1 MAKPGFMMYHGECRA
16 LGALND
22 ASFRRV
28 IEGML
33 KYSETGEEPELK
45 DTTERVVFG
54 LMRTRLDE
62 DEARYQSR
70 IEAGRKGGV
79 ASGEARRSKTKQ
91 REVCFN
97 QTKQDE
103 AMRSMLQPNEA
114 NEPIQYNS
122 NTIQPQYNSNTGNS
136 SNSYAREEE
145 EFPPTVEMVE
155 EYVREKGLNV
165 DAQEFIDRC
174 EANGWLDGKGRPV
187 INWRTWL
194 TGYALR
200 AIRPEEG
207 GAARLRPD
215 PRLAAFEAM
224 KGGTA

>member
-33 KYSETGEEPELK
+33 KYSETGKEPELK

-91 REVCFN
+91 HEVCFN
-97 QTKQDE
+97 QTKQTN
-103 AMRSMLQPNEA
+103 QYNTI
-114 NEPIQYNS
+114 PIQYNP
-122 NTIQPQYNSNTGNS
+122 NTIPIQG
-136 SNSYAREEE
+136 
-145 EFPPTVEMVE
+145 
-155 EYVREKGLNV
+155 
-165 DAQEFIDRC
+165 I
-174 EANGWLDGKGRPV
+174 
-187 INWRTWL
+187 
-194 TGYALR
+194 LR
-200 AIRPEEG
+200 IPMRAKKKNF
-207 GAARLRPD
+207 
-215 PRLAAFEAM
+215 PRLWRWWRSTCGRRA
-224 KGGTA
+224 

>member
-1 MAKPGFMMYHGECRA
+1 MAKPGFMMYHKKFRA
-16 LGALND
+16 LAKMDAKSFKAVLTALCDYSEFGSEPTALNAAETLAFD
-22 ASFRRV
+22 MMREALDRDGEKYQKRV
-28 IEGML
+28 
-33 KYSETGEEPELK
+33 
-45 DTTERVVFG
+45 D
-54 LMRTRLDE
+54 
-62 DEARYQSR
+62 
-70 IEAGRKGGV
+70 AGRKGGI
-79 ASGEARRSKTKQ
+79 ASGEARRTIAKQ
-91 REVCFN
+91 NEAKR
-97 QTKQDE
+97 TIAKQ
-103 AMRSMLQPNEA
+103 NEA
-114 NEPIQYNS
+114 NEPTS
-122 NTIQPQYNSNTGNS
+122 TSTLTSTLTSTSGNS

-145 EFPPTVEMVE
+145 EFPPTVEMVK

-194 TGYALR
+194 TGYALK

-224 KGGTA
+224 KGGMA

>member
-54 LMRTRLDE
+54 LMRTRLD
-62 DEARYQSR
+62 DDDARYQSR

-97 QTKQDE
+97 QTKQTKQREVCFNQTKQTKQREVCFD
-103 AMRSMLQPNEA
+103 QTKQTNQY
-114 NEPIQYNS
+114 NTIPIQYNP
-122 NTIQPQYNSNTGNS
+122 NTIPIQG
-136 SNSYAREEE
+136 
-145 EFPPTVEMVE
+145 
-155 EYVREKGLNV
+155 
-165 DAQEFIDRC
+165 I
-174 EANGWLDGKGRPV
+174 
-187 INWRTWL
+187 
-194 TGYALR
+194 LR
-200 AIRPEEG
+200 IPMRAKKKNF
-207 GAARLRPD
+207 
-215 PRLAAFEAM
+215 PRLWRWWRSTCGIRA
-224 KGGTA
+224 

>member
-1 MAKPGFMMYHGECRA
+1 MAKPGFMMYHKKFRA
-16 LGALND
+16 LAKMDAESFKAVLTALCDYSVCGAEPTALND
-22 ASFRRV
+22 AETVAFDMMREALDRDGEKYQKRV
-28 IEGML
+28 
-33 KYSETGEEPELK
+33 
-45 DTTERVVFG
+45 D
-54 LMRTRLDE
+54 
-62 DEARYQSR
+62 
-70 IEAGRKGGV
+70 AGRKGGI
-79 ASGEARRSKTKQ
+79 ASGEARRTIAKQ
-91 REVCFN
+91 
-97 QTKQDE
+97 
-103 AMRSMLQPNEA
+103 NEA
-114 NEPIQYNS
+114 NEPTS
-122 NTIQPQYNSNTGNS
+122 TSTLTSTLTSTSGNS

-194 TGYALR
+194 TGYALK

-224 KGGTA
+224 KGGST